1 MQNVVRVV
9 ESCVYRVGRGGRRCS
24 VSEVEIYGFTDGNL
38 ATLHTPREYCVLS
51 FTTLRFIHNA
61 CVHASPAHGSTHED
75 ARARFDS

>member
-1 MQNVVRVV
+1 MQNMVRVV

-38 ATLHTPREYCVLS
+38 DPPVSREYWLLRVS
-51 FTTLRFIHNA
+51 LRFIHNA
-61 CVHASPAHGSTHED
+61 CVHTSPAHGSTHED